1 MPALQ
6 QDRRQDMLKTAA
18 LLLSASLLCA
28 PAHALADP
36 LADIDSLI
44 LSNMHILGNWENDAP
59 LAALAE
65 TPEPAAK
72 PEQLAESPKQV
83 FGLWSAEAIHGGVRI
98 VAGNGRSTLTAAILQ
113 TGGQSAEQ
121 IARNVARSTGL
132 RISSQDAD
140 GTCVLSG
147 HCDGMRTIATSSVED
162 GKWIF
167 MAVQGEDEETL
178 AKTLDSIE
186 QAG

>member
-1 MPALQ
+1 M
-6 QDRRQDMLKTAA
+6 
-18 LLLSASLLCA
+18 
-28 PAHALADP
+28 
-36 LADIDSLI
+36 
-44 LSNMHILGNWENDAP
+44 
-59 LAALAE
+59 
-65 TPEPAAK
+65 
-72 PEQLAESPKQV
+72 
-83 FGLWSAEAIHGGVRI
+83 RI

-132 RISSQDAD
+132 RSSSQDAD
-140 GTCVLSG
+140 GTCFLSG